1 MTRGL
6 LAGAVTSGFRTFFP
20 LTAVSENVSQQTKS
34 DYIDDVDVNEDQWD
48 DHPDAAEL
56 DEAVENLEASGF
68 AVEVVANADDAL
80 DAVTDAIPAEA
91 SVMNGHSTTLEE
103 IGFAEYLN
111 EGDHDWENL
120 HGEVFSIDDDEARAD
135 ARREAQTADY
145 FLGSVNAIGREDGTL
160 VAADLSGSRIG
171 AYPFAAKH
179 LVLVA
184 GVNKVVDDEE
194 AARERLQ
201 EYAYTFENE
210 RAQEAYGVESYPS
223 KELVYRQEAVEGR
236 TTIVLVEETLG
247 Y

>member
-1 MTRGL
+1 M
-6 LAGAVTSGFRTFFP
+6 
-20 LTAVSENVSQQTKS
+20 SEQTKA
-34 DYIDDVDVNEDQWD
+34 DYIDDVSVDEEWD
-48 DHPDAAEL
+48 AHPSQSEL
-56 DEAVENLEASGF
+56 DEAVESLEASGF
-68 AVEVVANADDAL
+68 EVEVVPDAEAAL
-80 DAVTDAIPAEA
+80 DFLTEEIPAEA

-103 IGFAEYLN
+103 IGFTEYLT

-120 HGEVFSIDDDEARAD
+120 HAEVFSIDDDQARAK

-171 AYPFAAKH
+171 AYPFAAGH
-179 LVLVA
+179 VVTVA
-184 GVNKVVDDEE
+184 GVNKITTDED

-201 EYAYTFENE
+201 EYAYAFENE

-223 KELVYRQEAVEGR
+223 KELVFRQETVEGR
-236 TTIVLVEETLG
+236 TTVVLVEETLG